1 MESQTLQ
8 MAHFRLL
15 AESLAIGLLVGVER
29 YKARGPGERGFGSV
43 RTFAAIG
50 LVGGVCGVLGE
61 TALTTVTFA
70 AIALMVSVAFFK
82 DWESASGLTTEVAAL
97 TVFWLAYLVRVNET
111 LAVSAAIV
119 LAILLASKSALHDFL
134 ADSVSERELFDTL
147 KFLAVVFVVYPLLPD
162 RSLGPWGFFNP
173 ARVWLMIVL
182 VSTVS
187 YAGYLL
193 VRWLGP
199 NRGVLLSGLAG
210 GLVSTTATTLALA
223 SRTRKAPE
231 SSEFLGITGGLA
243 NSVQLPKIL
252 VLIWIVNQNLG
263 LELAAPLIAG
273 AAAGLVA
280 LGAIATLA
288 ARGRDS
294 DPPASV
300 AYRNPFSLTPALR
313 FGALFVVV
321 LFVVRL
327 AEVSFGDRG
336 ILVASALGGAVSATA
351 TSLSVANLSSQGS
364 LPSAAAL
371 LSILLA
377 LTSNALVK
385 QVLAVLQGT
394 GAYAWRLGL
403 GFALILGAT
412 WTAFWFLI

>member
-1 MESQTLQ
+1 MESQTLP

-15 AESLAIGLLVGVER
+15 AESLAIGLLIGVER
-29 YKARGPGERGFGSV
+29 YKARRPGERGFGSV
-43 RTFAAIG
+43 RTFAVIG
-50 LVGGVCGVLGE
+50 LVGGVCGLLHTTAFTATAFGALAVL
-61 TALTTVTFA
+61 VT
-70 AIALMVSVAFFK
+70 VAFSK
-82 DWESASGLTTEVAAL
+82 EWETNSGLTTEVAAL

-119 LAILLASKSALHDFL
+119 LAILLASKHALHGFL

-182 VSTVS
+182 VSSVS

-223 SRTRKAPE
+223 GRTKKAPK
-231 SSEFLGITGGLA
+231 SSEFLGLTGGLA

-252 VLIWIVNQNLG
+252 VLISVVNYNLG
-263 LELAAPLIAG
+263 VELAPLLIAG

-280 LGAIATLA
+280 LGAIAGLA
-288 ARGRDS
+288 ARGRDAS
-294 DPPASV
+294 PAAAV

-313 FGALFVVV
+313 FGAIFVVV
-321 LFVVRL
+321 LFAVRA
-327 AEVSFGDRG
+327 AEVAFGGRG
-336 ILVASALGGAVSATA
+336 ILLASALGGAVSATA
-351 TSLSVANLSSQGS
+351 TSLSVANLANQGS
-364 LPSAAAL
+364 LPMATAAV
-371 LSILLA
+371 SVLLA
-377 LTSNALVK
+377 LTTNALIK
-385 QVLAVLQGT
+385 QVLALVQGT

-403 GFALILGAT
+403 GFAMILGVTWAT
-412 WTAFWFLI
+412 FWVLA

>member
-1 MESQTLQ
+1 MESQTLP

-15 AESLAIGLLVGVER
+15 AESLAIGLLIGVER
-29 YKARGPGERGFGSV
+29 YKARRPGERGFGSV
-43 RTFAAIG
+43 RTFAVIG
-50 LVGGVCGVLGE
+50 LVGGVCGLLHTTAFTATAFGALAVL
-61 TALTTVTFA
+61 VT
-70 AIALMVSVAFFK
+70 VAFSK
-82 DWESASGLTTEVAAL
+82 EWETNSGLTTEVAAL

-119 LAILLASKSALHDFL
+119 LAILLASKHALHGFL

-182 VSTVS
+182 VSSVS

-223 SRTRKAPE
+223 GRTKKAPK
-231 SSEFLGITGGLA
+231 SSEFLGLTGGLA

-252 VLIWIVNQNLG
+252 VLISVVNYNLG
-263 LELAAPLIAG
+263 VELAPLLIAG

-280 LGAIATLA
+280 LGAIVLSHPRASLRSNLRGRSLRCPGGRGRVRRPRHTAGQRSRRCGQRYGDLSFGSQPCQSRLIADGNGRSLGSSGADHERLDQAGARSRSRYRCLRVAPGARFRDDSGRYLGDFLGAGLA
-288 ARGRDS
+288 A
-294 DPPASV
+294 
-300 AYRNPFSLTPALR
+300 
-313 FGALFVVV
+313 
-321 LFVVRL
+321 
-327 AEVSFGDRG
+327 
-336 ILVASALGGAVSATA
+336 
-351 TSLSVANLSSQGS
+351 Q
-364 LPSAAAL
+364 
-371 LSILLA
+371 
-377 LTSNALVK
+377 
-385 QVLAVLQGT
+385 
-394 GAYAWRLGL
+394 
-403 GFALILGAT
+403 
-412 WTAFWFLI
+412 